1 MQAIIYE
8 EYGSPDVLAL
18 MEVDQPILAD
28 DEVLIKMQAASLNAS
43 DLEFLTAHPAYV
55 RMWGLFKPKNKI
67 LASDIAG
74 IVEAVGS
81 KVTLFKSGDAVM
93 GDVFERWGGLAEYV
107 CAPEKALIK
116 KPDTMTFEEAA
127 AFPQAAVVALQGLR
141 YKGAVQ
147 PGQKVLIN
155 GAGGGAGSFA
165 IQLAKLQGAEVTGVD
180 NRHKLELMRS
190 LGADQVIDYTR
201 EDFTTNGQ
209 RYDKILDLVAKHPIA
224 HYKRALKPCGVYA
237 MVGGSVPQ
245 LLKTLTLG
253 TLVSLTTKK
262 SIGLLM
268 HRPNTADLTYMAE
281 LHAAGKMVA
290 AIDKQYPLSETAEAF
305 RYLASGKACGKVVI
319 RMG

>member
-1 MQAIIYE
+1 MQAIVYE
-8 EYGSPDVLAL
+8 KYGLPDVLEL
-18 MEVDQPILAD
+18 REVDQPIPAD

-55 RMWGLFKPKNKI
+55 RIWGLFKPKNKI

-74 IVEAVGS
+74 VVEAVGA
-81 KVTLFKSGDAVM
+81 KVTLFKPGDAVL

-107 CAPEKALIK
+107 CAPENALIR

-141 YKGAVQ
+141 YKGAIQ

-180 NRHKLELMRS
+180 STHKLELMRS
-190 LGADQVIDYTR
+190 LGADQVIDYTV

-209 RYDKILDLVAKHPIA
+209 RYDKILDLVATHPIA
-224 HYKRALKPCGVYA
+224 HYKRALTPRGVYA

-245 LLKTLTLG
+245 LLKTLTQG
-253 TLVSLTTKK
+253 AFVSLTTSK

-268 HRPNTADLTYMAE
+268 HQPNATDLGYVAE
-281 LHAAGKMVA
+281 LHTAGKIVA
-290 AIDKQYPLSETAEAF
+290 AIDKRFPLHEAADAF
-305 RYLASGKACGKVVI
+305 RYLASGKTKGKVVVK
-319 RMG
+319 MG

>member
-1 MQAIIYE
+1 MKVIVYE

-18 MEVDQPILAD
+18 RKVEQPIPAD

-43 DLEFLTAHPAYV
+43 DLEFLRAHPAYV

-74 IVEAVGS
+74 IVEAVGA
-81 KVTLFKSGDAVM
+81 KVTQFKPGDAVM

-141 YKGAVQ
+141 HKGAIQ

-180 NRHKLELMRS
+180 NSHKLELMRS
-190 LGADQVIDYTR
+190 LGADQVIDYTQA
-201 EDFTTNGQ
+201 DFTMNGQ
-209 RYDKILDLVAKHPIA
+209 RYDKILDLAATHPIA
-224 HYKRALKPCGVYA
+224 HYIRALSSEGVYA

-245 LLKTLTLG
+245 VLKTLTQG

-268 HRPNTADLTYMAE
+268 HRPNTTDLTYIAE
-281 LHAAGKMVA
+281 LHAAGKIVA
-290 AIDKQYPLSETAEAF
+290 AIDKQYPLCETADAF
-305 RYLASGKACGKVVI
+305 RYLASGQVCGKVVI